1 MPKSRARGQQL
12 LGTGTVVGGSS
23 KRGRVS
29 FTPPPLTNTYVFSY
43 LVVLVL
49 SQVQPNGG
57 SSHTS
62 FLVLGFGALFP

>member
-12 LGTGTVVGGSS
+12 LVLLLEAVR
-23 KRGRVS
+23 RGEEYPS
-29 FTPPPLTNTYVFSY
+29 PPSLTNTYVFSY